1 MCTCCGSG
9 GMNRRAFLGTSAALT
24 AAGWTALRPAAAADQ
39 TPWAEDM
46 WDPERPYHVPGKPLR
61 VQPVLMY
68 RVSTPRKQASYKSW
82 GDVQSHE
89 LAKQE
94 AKRIET
100 DLASI
105 ARNAGFPVE
114 FLPLVMCTTPEE
126 VAKANPNGAG
136 ATILYPATGG
146 GDNLRAGMNLPNPVI
161 FARHRSGATYY
172 WYEAL
177 SVKYLRTDRPE
188 VEAERQDTPKLS
200 VHDVVID
207 DLDELRW
214 RLRALYALN
223 NTMGAR
229 ILAVGGPMG
238 KYAPDAPQAAKDVY
252 GIEVVDYGYEELEPR
267 IKATLADPVK
277 MKLAEQWAD
286 RYLAM
291 KGTALET
298 DRAFVVNCFALYGV
312 FKEIM
317 AENDTPHFTIR
328 SCMSTIMPLSN
339 TTACLTLSLMNDEG
353 TLALCESDF
362 VIVPPA
368 ILLYYLCDGPVF
380 MHNSTF
386 PHGGVVTCAHCTG
399 PRRMNGDRYEPTRIV
414 THYESEY
421 GAAPK
426 VEMPIGQ
433 QLSFINPEYA
443 VGRWV
448 GLRGTVQDNPFLQ
461 ICRSQQDVEVEGN
474 WRKLLSEVRDSHW
487 LMVYGDKLR
496 EIGYGAQRMGLAW
509 ESLDETT
516 V

>member
-1 MCTCCGSG
+1 MCKCCGSRAVD
-9 GMNRRAFLGTSAALT
+9 RRTFLSASAALT
-24 AAGWTALRPAAAADQ
+24 ATAGWTALQPAMAAHQ
-39 TPWAEDM
+39 TSWPDDL
-46 WDPERPYHVPGKPLR
+46 WDPARPYHVPGKTLR

-68 RVSTPRKQASYKSW
+68 RTSTPAKQASYKSW

-89 LAKQE
+89 AAKE
-94 AKRIET
+94 EVRRINSDLKSVKET
-100 DLASI
+100 
-105 ARNAGFPVE
+105 AGFPVE
-114 FLPLVMCTTPEE
+114 FLPVILGTTPEE
-126 VAKANPNGAG
+126 IEQANPNNAD

-146 GDNLRAGMNLPNPVI
+146 GGQLHAGMNLPNPVI

-172 WYEAL
+172 WYESL
-177 SVKYLRTDRPE
+177 SVKHLRTDRPE
-188 VEAERQDTPKLS
+188 VEAARDTTPKLS

-207 DLDELRW
+207 DLEELRW
-214 RLRALYALN
+214 RLRVLYAIN

-229 ILAVGGPMG
+229 ILAVGGAMG
-238 KYAPDAPQAAKDVY
+238 KYARNAPQVAKDVY
-252 GIEVVDYGYEELEPR
+252 KIETIDYSYEDLGPR
-267 IKATLADPVK
+267 IKAVQADPAK
-277 MKLAEQWAD
+277 MKLAEKWTEL
-286 RYLAM
+286 YLALN
-291 KGTALET
+291 GTTLET
-298 DRAFVVNCFALYGV
+298 DRAFLVNCFALYGL

-317 AENDTPHFTIR
+317 AENDAPLFTIR
-328 SCMSTIMPLSN
+328 NCMSTIMPVSN
-339 TTACLTLSLMNDEG
+339 TTACLALSLMNDEG

-368 ILLYYLCDGPVF
+368 ILLYYLCDTPVF

-399 PRRMNGDRYEPTRIV
+399 PRRMNGDRYEPARIV

-448 GLRGTVQDNPFLQ
+448 GLRGEVIDNPFLQ
-461 ICRSQQDVEVEGN
+461 ICRSQQDVKVEGN
-474 WRKLLSEVRDSHW
+474 WQRLLSEVRDSHW

-496 EIGYGAQRMGLAW
+496 EIGYAAQRIGIRWDNISDSA
-509 ESLDETT
+509 
-516 V
+516 